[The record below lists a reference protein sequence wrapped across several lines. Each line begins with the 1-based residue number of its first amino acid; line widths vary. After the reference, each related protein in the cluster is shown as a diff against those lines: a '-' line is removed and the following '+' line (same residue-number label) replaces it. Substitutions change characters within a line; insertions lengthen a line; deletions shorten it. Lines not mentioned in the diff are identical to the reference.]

1 MRAGTIVS
9 GHFLKAGEQLQITL
23 EVTDVESN
31 RLLWSDVFDA
41 PAQNMMAM
49 QAQIAAKTRRAM
61 APVLGVSEFVTDNP
75 PKPKN
80 EDAYDLYLRAKT
92 LTSEV
97 STDPKTRN
105 QAIEMLNRSVA
116 LDPSYAPAWELLASW
131 YAADG
136 WFGDGGEAALARW
149 RALADKIV
157 VLDPDNVIFR
167 ADVLYIGSGA
177 GATTGGMTRGQAY
190 RGLQDLLR
198 RRPDSARLHFIVSWM
213 LRDTGLLEESAREC
227 ETSVLI
233 DAQDAGARSC
243 GVTFM
248 LLGDYRRALN
258 YLHLDPDSEVAKA
271 VSIDVLLRQ
280 GKEKDVLQA
289 MSGKLPQWG
298 GYGLLMAYLQR
309 RPAPR
314 RGGQGIT
321 GRKNGANHALALGT
335 LCGDCDFYV
344 LACRLWRRR
353 VRAVRSTNERRHAG
367 RHESPARRNRLRAGH
382 NHLFQ
387 EGRLRQSD
395 AAGVQLH
402 LHSEGC
408 VREYRCRHV
417 QQYSGRRVL

>member
-1 MRAGTIVS
+1 M
-9 GHFLKAGEQLQITL
+9 
-23 EVTDVESN
+23 TDVESN

-227 ETSVLI
+227 ENVRP
-233 DAQDAGARSC
+233 D
-243 GVTFM
+243 
-248 LLGDYRRALN
+248 RRARCGGALLWG
-258 YLHLDPDSEVAKA
+258 YIHVAWRLSA
-271 VSIDVLLRQ
+271 GPEL
-280 GKEKDVLQA
+280 
-289 MSGKLPQWG
+289 
-298 GYGLLMAYLQR
+298 
-309 RPAPR
+309 PAPR
-314 RGGQGIT
+314 
-321 GRKNGANHALALGT
+321 
-335 LCGDCDFYV
+335 
-344 LACRLWRRR
+344 
-353 VRAVRSTNERRHAG
+353 S
-367 RHESPARRNRLRAGH
+367 
-382 NHLFQ
+382 
-387 EGRLRQSD
+387 
-395 AAGVQLH
+395 
-402 LHSEGC
+402 
-408 VREYRCRHV
+408 
-417 QQYSGRRVL
+417 